1 MFDRFTYLADNLL
14 KRRYLLEASLA
25 TEQVSWEDCESR
37 REELVA
43 RVMIFEAGVGDP
55 ETIQMVLAAIP
66 RHPLALRFTDDEFA
80 ALAKFLRDAIPLD
93 AADLG

>member
-1 MFDRFTYLADNLL
+1 MFDRFSYLADNLL
-14 KRRYLLEASLA
+14 KRSYLLEAALA
-25 TEQVSWEDCESR
+25 TESVSREDRENR

-66 RHPLALRFTDDEFA
+66 RHPLAIRFTENEYTD
-80 ALAKFLRDAIPLD
+80 LAKFLRDAIPLD
-93 AADLG
+93 AG